1 MDRKSFLG
9 GSQIKG
15 KPVQQGQWLGMEAG
29 LRQSPRFPLNF
40 WILVFLFM
48 VILNAA
54 APYAFALNPF
64 QESAGQVVMETE
76 NYDAKVPRSGKDWN
90 LFPSP
95 GTSFLSGYSGSGYL
109 QALPNT
115 GTTNNT
121 GYATLSPELKYQINF
136 TNTGTYYIWIRGR
149 GPTTSDDS
157 IHSGIDGTTPT
168 SADRMS
174 GFPNSWTWSR
184 STLDGPVATV
194 VVSTAGVHTFN
205 LWMREDGFMVD
216 KILLRKDSSSTAP
229 SGTGPAESPRS
240 GTNRA
245 PVIASVTPAA
255 GSSYYEQ
262 ASVTVAVTASDP
274 DGDALQYQ
282 YKVNG
287 VVRQAWTSSSTY
299 ALASL
304 DRNYGEKVILVEAK
318 DPSGAT
324 ASSQT
329 KIFFMRKP
337 KEPPVR

>member
-9 GSQIKG
+9 GVQIKG
-15 KPVQQGQWLGMEAG
+15 KPVQIGQRLGMETG

-64 QESAGQVVMETE
+64 QESNGQVVMEAE
-76 NYDAKVPRSGKDWN
+76 NYDAKVARSGKDWS
-90 LFPSP
+90 FFSSA
-95 GTSFLSGYSGSGYL
+95 GTTASGTGYL

-115 GTTNNT
+115 GTTNDT

-149 GPTTSDDS
+149 GPTTSDHS
-157 IHSGIDGTTPT
+157 IHSGVDGTTST

-184 STLDGPVATV
+184 STSDGPVATV

-287 VVRQAWTSSSTY
+287 VVRQAWTSFSTY

-304 DRNYGEKVILVEAK
+304 DRNYGEKVVIVEVK
-318 DPSGAT
+318 DPSSAT